1 MFIKNARILIVDDD
15 QDVLMAM
22 RLLLKSMTKE
32 VVIEKN
38 PNNILS
44 LIEKSKFDIIILDM
58 NFELC

>member
-1 MFIKNARILIVDDD
+1 MFIKNARVLIVDDD

-22 RLLLKSMTKE
+22 RLLLKSMVKE

-44 LIEKSKFDIIILDM
+44 LIEKNKFDIIILT
-58 NFELC
+58 